1 MRPVIRERPHL
12 EGPVTYPRF
21 PAAFRLPP
29 LASWPSCPATGFRL
43 PHGRPTGGWSRPPDL
58 TGFPCSALVRYDR
71 CRVPPIPRGRG
82 AHVAD
87 IETSA
92 TTAASQRLA
101 LFSGGTSTYPELW
114 LTRLTEVHTIHPS
127 GLPLACDRWMEHR
140 SLGFLPGFTP
150 RRYQRRMPGAGTSG
164 EHSLG
169 ANRRTFDPPFRLSR
183 SHSATS
189 CRTTTPQCSHFHAF
203 SRRAAE
209 LPSRAAITSTTS
221 CRVHPRAC
229 RTQLRG

>member
-1 MRPVIRERPHL
+1 MRQVIGERPHR
-12 EGPVTYPRF
+12 EGPVPCPRF
-21 PAAFRLPP
+21 PAAFRLRR
-29 LASWPSCPATGFRL
+29 LASWRSCPATGFRL

-58 TGFPCSALVRYDR
+58 TGFPCSALVRCDR

-101 LFSGGTSTYPELW
+101 LFSGGTSTYPEFW

-150 RRYQRRMPGAGTSG
+150 RRYQRRMPRAATHA
-164 EHSLG
+164 EHPL
-169 ANRRTFDPPFRLSR
+169 AATRRPFDPPFRVSR
-183 SHSATS
+183 SQSAASSPTS
-189 CRTTTPQCSHFHAF
+189 IPPCPQPPSTP
-203 SRRAAE
+203 
-209 LPSRAAITSTTS
+209 P
-221 CRVHPRAC
+221 PRAHSC
-229 RTQLRG
+229 ALY